1 LFNNRF
7 VCDDHIGG
15 FPIEQSVRS
24 FSALLSCISFPMV
37 YASCHSRGR
46 VKSQTIDDTS
56 HFERELF
63 DYMMTI
69 QYYIDII
76 TISVPYYCL
85 FVDESLMFVDL
96 CAVLNDVY
104 YHR

>member
-1 LFNNRF
+1 
-7 VCDDHIGG
+7 
-15 FPIEQSVRS
+15 
-24 FSALLSCISFPMV
+24 
-37 YASCHSRGR
+37 
-46 VKSQTIDDTS
+46 
-56 HFERELF
+56 
-63 DYMMTI
+63 MMTI